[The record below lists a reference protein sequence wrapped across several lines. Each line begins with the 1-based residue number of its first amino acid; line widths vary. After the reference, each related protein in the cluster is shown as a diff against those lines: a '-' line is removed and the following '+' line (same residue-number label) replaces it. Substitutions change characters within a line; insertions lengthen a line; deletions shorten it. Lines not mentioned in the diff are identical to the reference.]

1 MKVNLIGFNHSTGRG
16 VGFYTQFLAEY
27 LQKKGV
33 KITNQNPD
41 LVHYPFFDP
50 FYPTLKSHNCPT
62 VITIHD
68 LTPLVL
74 PKMYPQGFRAKI
86 NLLRQRIAIG
96 GNHVFTDSNASKK
109 DLIRYFH
116 LADNQISVIPLAID
130 PAYYDGSPPF
140 PLSKGEFQRGMPDL
154 PKQFVLYVGG
164 ANPNKNLINLSKACA
179 ANNIP
184 LVLAGSEFTK
194 PPQRTFSFKRLLSI
208 QKSHPEILTHEY
220 LAPKIQSGE
229 VIALGFVPTK
239 ELKVIYK
246 LAALYVQASFYE
258 GFGLSLLEAMATKC
272 LTLSSDQ
279 GSLHELKTKESLIF
293 DPYDQHSLTQ
303 EIKKALNLSSKEK
316 KAIIDSQYQKSK
328 EYSWDKTAEL
338 TIRSYKQALDNK

>member
-27 LQKKGV
+27 LQKKDLE
-33 KITNQNPD
+33 ITDQNPD
-41 LVHYPFFDP
+41 LAHYPFFDP
-50 FYPTLKSHNCPT
+50 FYPTLKSHSCPT

-74 PKMYPQGFRAKI
+74 PKMYPQGLRAKI
-86 NLLRQRIAIG
+86 NLLRQKLAIG
-96 GNHVFTDSNASKK
+96 GNHVITDSNTSKK

-116 LADNQISVIPLAID
+116 LADNQITVTPLAID
-130 PAYYDGSPPF
+130 PTYYHDAPF
-140 PLSKGEFQRGMPDL
+140 PLSKGEFQRGILKL
-154 PKQFVLYVGG
+154 PKHFILYVGG
-164 ANPNKNLINLSKACA
+164 ANPNKNLVNLSKACT

-184 LVLAGSEFTK
+184 LVLVGSEFTK
-194 PPQRTFSFKRLLSI
+194 PPRRTFSIKRLLSI
-208 QKSHPEILTHEY
+208 QRSHPEILTHEY

-229 VIALGFVPTK
+229 VIALGFVPTEK
-239 ELKVIYK
+239 LKVIYK

-258 GFGLSLLEAMATKC
+258 GFGLSLLEAMAAKC

-293 DPYDQHSLTQ
+293 DPYDQNSLTQ

-316 KAIIDSQYQKSK
+316 KVIIDSQYQKSK
-328 EYSWDKTAEL
+328 EYSWDKTAKL
-338 TIRSYKQALDNK
+338 TIQAYKQALDNK

>member
-74 PKMYPQGFRAKI
+74 PKMYLQGFRAKI

-96 GNHVFTDSNASKK
+96 GNHVITDSNASKK

-130 PAYYDGSPPF
+130 PAYYNPGHSREGGNPY
-140 PLSKGEFQRGMPDL
+140 SL

-208 QKSHPEILTHEY
+208 QKSHPEVLTHEY

-258 GFGLSLLEAMATKC
+258 GFGLSLLEAMAAKC

-293 DPYDQHSLTQ
+293 DPYDQLSLTQ
-303 EIKKALNLSSKEK
+303 EIKKALNLGSKEK
-316 KAIIDSQYQKSK
+316 KAITDSQYQKSK
-328 EYSWDKTAEL
+328 GYSWDKTAEL